1 MKIPIRF
8 HPVQALIEW
17 HPVVAEPHTV
27 TEEDVD
33 AGIFGDIG
41 ETVFL
46 VNDCP
51 DEEGDYLLTVK
62 SQSFCYVAE
71 DHFDADLAMF
81 ESFDWDEITAWA
93 EFPEPFKEKQ

>member
-1 MKIPIRF
+1 MSETQTAKIK
-8 HPVQALIEW
+8 W

-33 AGIFGDIG
+33 AGIFIDIG

-62 SQSFCYVAE
+62 SQSFRYVAE
-71 DHFDADLAMF
+71 DHFDADLGMF

-93 EFPEPFKEKQ
+93 EFPEPFNPDEAEAKK